1 MSCMHGDLWVIQH
14 NNARKGLVL
23 PKVSKS
29 HSYRTL
35 YTTAT
40 LAIILG
46 LVTTLNIWPHAQMRC
61 NLLAKR
67 TVSLHDNS
75 KKRTSCEQTMPSSS
89 YTSKLT
95 CLKSRSHYLT
105 WDQYD
110 IQTLR
115 ISWVTRGS
123 DKASTHR
130 RVNLS
135 CLHRNR
141 EPDIR
146 HHQTYFALIISV
158 VYNRNLSGAQ
168 DRNLSPACL
177 KLFSFSIAICIKK

>member
-1 MSCMHGDLWVIQH
+1 MHGIQWVIQH

-23 PKVSKS
+23 PKVSKW
-29 HSYRTL
+29 HPYGTL

-46 LVTTLNIWPHAQMRC
+46 LATTLNVWPHVQMRC
-61 NLLAKR
+61 YLLAKR
-67 TVSLHDNS
+67 TVSLHHNS
-75 KKRTSCEQTMPSSS
+75 KKRTSCEQTIPS
-89 YTSKLT
+89 TDKLT
-95 CLKSRSHYLT
+95 CLKSKSHYLT

-130 RVNLS
+130 RINLS
-135 CLHRNR
+135 CLHRR
-141 EPDIR
+141 ENPTSDITK
-146 HHQTYFALIISV
+146 HISYWTY
-158 VYNRNLSGAQ
+158 Q
-168 DRNLSPACL
+168 
-177 KLFSFSIAICIKK
+177 